1 MSSRSDDT
9 KAALALLKQHRA
21 SLTPQQT
28 RTIRGQIRAGEIGA
42 ALSGMNKILKRVKR
56 HE

>member
-1 MSSRSDDT
+1 MSSRSDET

-28 RTIRGQIRAGEIGA
+28 RTIRGQIRAGEISA